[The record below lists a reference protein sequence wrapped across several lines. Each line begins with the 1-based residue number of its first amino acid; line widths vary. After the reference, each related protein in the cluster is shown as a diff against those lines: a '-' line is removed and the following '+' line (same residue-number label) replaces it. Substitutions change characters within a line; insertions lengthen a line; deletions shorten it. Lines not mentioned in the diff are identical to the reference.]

1 MIGDLFSKLQEAR
14 QKIDEAKK
22 KLNNIVVAISS
33 QGGEITINA
42 NANKSVTS
50 IEISE
55 AYQKSASHQE
65 LEDLLI
71 KTINKALDE
80 AARMGEIEMKS
91 ITKDVLPN
99 FPGLI

>member
-14 QKIDEAKK
+14 QKIEEAKK
-22 KLNNIVVAISS
+22 KLNDIIVSS
-33 QGGEITINA
+33 ESAAGEIKVMA
-42 NANKSVTS
+42 NANKVLTS

-55 AYQKSASHQE
+55 EYKNSVPLSN
-65 LEDLLI
+65 LEDLLM

-99 FPGLI
+99 FPGLV